1 MGAPTTTFTESGT
14 LLERAPALA
23 VLEEAFTTVRETS
36 GGRLVFVCG
45 EIGAGKTVLVRRF
58 SEATVDRA
66 RIVWG
71 ACDPLFAPRPLGP
84 LLDIAR
90 VTGGD
95 FADLVQAGALPHDVA
110 SALIGEL
117 SDRPPAVLVL
127 EDVHW
132 ADGATLDV
140 LRLLGRRVD
149 EAQALVI
156 ATYRDTEL
164 GPFHPLRQVL
174 GEVGAGRTSVRIRL
188 DPLSPSAVAELAEPY
203 DADPV
208 ALYAMT
214 GGNPFFV
221 TEALAAGEDEIPPT
235 VRDAVLARAA
245 RLSAPGRALLEAV
258 AVVPSRAELSLL
270 EAVTPETLSSL
281 DECLASGMLVSGS
294 EAVSFRHELARL
306 AIEEAIPPDRTLA
319 LHRAVLAALVESPD
333 AVDLARLAHHAEG
346 ATNSEAVLRFAI
358 GAAERAASLGAH
370 TEAAAQYGRA
380 LRFADALP
388 LEERA
393 ALLRRRSFECFL
405 VAQDA
410 EALVATD
417 AAIACYR
424 ELDQP
429 TQVGECLRSRALILL
444 NLARVAEGIES
455 AEKAIE
461 VLGKLPPGHELAMSY
476 GTRAAL
482 TPPLRGRDGGRTL
495 GAEGSRAC
503 RAARRRRGGGQ
514 RTLQP
519 GSNRSHAWFARGHS
533 GARTD
538 IGASGGARAPVS
550 DRPHVRLPWR
560 RRVPCSVASADGGR
574 RGGGTSV
581 LRGER
586 CLGPR
591 TLPHCDAGLDR
602 ARARGVGRGDRDRT
616 THALGAMS
624 DVVHP
629 SPDRARAAARPPR
642 RSGPVDAAGRGGG
655 GCDEDRAA
663 VVALAGRG
671 CESGGSVARGQARVD
686 RRRD

>member
-1 MGAPTTTFTESGT
+1 M
-14 LLERAPALA
+14 
-23 VLEEAFTTVRETS
+23 
-36 GGRLVFVCG
+36 
-45 EIGAGKTVLVRRF
+45 
-58 SEATVDRA
+58 
-66 RIVWG
+66 
-71 ACDPLFAPRPLGP
+71 GP

-174 GEVGAGRTSVRIRL
+174 GEVGAGRTSVRIAR
-188 DPLSPSAVAELAEPY
+188 PSLTVGGRRAAEPY

-221 TEALAAGEDEIPPT
+221 TEALAAGEDEIPPM

-380 LRFADALP
+380 LRFADARP

-424 ELDQP
+424 EPDQP
-429 TQVGECLRSRALILL
+429 TQVGERLRSRALILL

-482 TPPLRGRDGGRTL
+482 TLLSEDATEVER
-495 GAEGSRAC
+495 
-503 RAARRRRGGGQ
+503 
-514 RTLQP
+514 
-519 GSNRSHAWFARGHS
+519 
-533 GARTD
+533 
-538 IGASGGARAPVS
+538 
-550 DRPHVRLPWR
+550 WR
-560 RRVPCSVASADGGR
+560 RRLSSLLSCSETTRRRSA
-574 RGGGTSV
+574 
-581 LRGER
+581 
-586 CLGPR
+586 
-591 TLPHCDAGLDR
+591 H
-602 ARARGVGRGDRDRT
+602 
-616 THALGAMS
+616 
-624 DVVHP
+624 
-629 SPDRARAAARPPR
+629 AAAWEQSQPCVVRP
-642 RSGPVDAAGRGGG
+642 
-655 GCDEDRAA
+655 RA
-663 VVALAGRG
+663 
-671 CESGGSVARGQARVD
+671 
-686 RRRD
+686 